1 MLCAATQGALPDAK
15 MSQTPAPAGAAPVV
29 LSAAPLS
36 AAPGTPESAPLDP
49 ELVVVS
55 PELEP
60 VPPEPELEPPELEPA
75 LPEPAPPELEPVPPE
90 LELVPLEL
98 VLPTPELDVVPL
110 EPGLVLP
117 ELALVAA
124 PVLPPPPPE
133 PEPAPELPFVDT
145 AAPEEGSLEPLEQPP
160 ATATARIAAPT
171 KDRGGPMTRI
181 ELKRRVHGLAEF
193 MRERYYVQARCQFRL
208 LRSSRRLDPFPAP
221 R

>member
-1 MLCAATQGALPDAK
+1 VLCAATQGALPDAK

-49 ELVVVS
+49 ELALV
-55 PELEP
+55 PLELEP
-60 VPPEPELEPPELEPA
+60 VPPELELIPLALEPMPPELE
-75 LPEPAPPELEPVPPE
+75 LVPPE

-124 PVLPPPPPE
+124 PALPPPPPE
-133 PEPAPELPFVDT
+133 PGPAPELPFVAP
-145 AAPEEGSLEPLEQPP
+145 AAPEEGGLELPEQPP
-160 ATATARIAAPT
+160 AAATARIAAQARDPGRAMKT
-171 KDRGGPMTRI
+171 TER
-181 ELKRRVHGLAEF
+181 KRRVRGFAAF
-193 MRERYYVQARCQFRL
+193 MRERYYVQARCLLRL
-208 LRSSRRLDPFPAP
+208 LLSSQCLDPSAAP

>member
-1 MLCAATQGALPDAK
+1 VLCAATQGALPDAK

-60 VPPEPELEPPELEPA
+60 VPPE
-75 LPEPAPPELEPVPPE
+75 LEPVPPE
-90 LELVPLEL
+90 LELVPA
-98 VLPTPELDVVPL
+98 TPELDVVPL

-124 PVLPPPPPE
+124 PVLAPPPPE
-133 PEPAPELPFVDT
+133 PELPFVAP
-145 AAPEEGSLEPLEQPP
+145 AAPEDGSLEPLEQPP
-160 ATATARIAAPT
+160 AAAIARIAAQA
-171 KDRGGPMTRI
+171 KDRGRAMTTI
-181 ELKRRVHGLAEF
+181 ELKRRARGFAEF
-193 MRERYYVQARCQFRL
+193 MRERYYVQARCLIRLFR
-208 LRSSRRLDPFPAP
+208 SPQRLDPFFAP

>member
-1 MLCAATQGALPDAK
+1 VLCAATQGALPDAK
-15 MSQTPAPAGAAPVV
+15 ISQTPAPAGAAPVV

-36 AAPGTPESAPLDP
+36 AALGTPESAPLDP

-60 VPPEPELEPPELEPA
+60 APPELEPV
-75 LPEPAPPELEPVPPE
+75 PPPELEPVPPE

-98 VLPTPELDVVPL
+98 VPATPELDVVPL

-133 PEPAPELPFVDT
+133 PEPEPAPELPFVAP
-145 AAPEEGSLEPLEQPP
+145 AAPEDGSLEPLEQPP
-160 ATATARIAAPT
+160 AAATARIAAQA
-171 KDRGGPMTRI
+171 KDRGRTMTTI
-181 ELKRRVHGLAEF
+181 ELKRRARGFAEF
-193 MRERYYVQARCQFRL
+193 MRERYYVQARCLIRLFR
-208 LRSSRRLDPFPAP
+208 SPQRLDPFFA
-221 R
+221 RR